1 MPTLTVNAS
10 SRTIEPL
17 PADYVVVQTDKDSSK
32 IIIKCPKSLGEGIT
46 VASTNVFSV
55 EMAINDGGYVEDT
68 VTTDFETD
76 EDYAIVTWMVDSQI
90 TSESGTAIFR
100 LIIKNS
106 DKTFLWGSLPQA
118 IKIYSNRTV
127 PNGSAFID
135 ANYDLNDIVRNI
147 NSVAYSTAI
156 AYINQTYK
164 YSEYKGFYDDAK
176 EFTAF
181 NRTYYPILKDDA
193 EKAQTAAL
201 SVEEDTAVVAKYRN
215 EVVQAAA
222 AVSAKIDE
230 NISSGTISFFIDPD
244 DGGLNVSYAS
254 SESGGS

>member
-1 MPTLTVNAS
+1 MPTLTINAS
-10 SRTIEPL
+10 NRTIEPL

-32 IIIKCPKSLGEGIT
+32 IIIKCPKALGEGIT

-55 EMAINDGGYVEDT
+55 EMAINDGGYIEDT
-68 VTTDFETD
+68 VTTDFDSDTD
-76 EDYAIVTWMVDSQI
+76 YVIVTWMVDSQV
-90 TSESGTAIFR
+90 TSSSGTAIFR

-147 NSVAYSTAI
+147 NSI
-156 AYINQTYK
+156 AYTTSKNYIDQTYK

-176 EFTAF
+176 EFTEF
-181 NRTYYPILKDDA
+181 NRTYYPILKAYA
-193 EKAQTAAL
+193 EKTQTAAL
-201 SVEEDTAVVAKYRN
+201 AVEEDTVTVTKYRN
-215 EVVQAAA
+215 EVVQVAA
-222 AVSAKIDE
+222 AVVAKVDE
-230 NISSGTISFFIDPD
+230 NISPGTISFYVDPD
-244 DGGLNVSYAS
+244 DGGLNISYVAS
-254 SESGGS
+254 EGS